1 MISIMRPVHLVAA
14 CALLAPLNASAQQL
28 HMPVVL
34 RGPTVVLMVA
44 RDTTLSP
51 DASDDDRRW
60 HATFDAALAQARRL
74 ADSMGYE
81 VRVRYGPTARI
92 IDPKGNA
99 TYQSPRDALEGYVIV
114 APYSTPRFIPGV
126 LTPSELWR
134 AIKDYGRLAHP
145 LQT

>member
-1 MISIMRPVHLVAA
+1 MRPVHILAA
-14 CALLAPLNASAQQL
+14 CVLLAPLEASAQRL

-44 RDTTLSP
+44 RDTTLAP

-60 HATFDAALAQARRL
+60 RATFDSALAQARRL

-81 VRVRYGPTARI
+81 VQVRYGPTVRV

-99 TYQSPRDALEGYVIV
+99 TYQSPRNALDGYVIV
-114 APYSTPRFIPGV
+114 APYSTPRLIPGV
-126 LTPSELWR
+126 LSPSELWR
-134 AIKDYGRLAHP
+134 ALKDYGRLIHP

>member
-1 MISIMRPVHLVAA
+1 MTSIMRPVRLVAA
-14 CALLAPLNASAQQL
+14 CVLLAPLKASAQRLQ
-28 HMPVVL
+28 MPVVL

-44 RDTTLSP
+44 RDTTLAP
-51 DASDDDRRW
+51 DASDDERRW
-60 HATFDAALAQARRL
+60 RATFDSTLALARRL

-81 VRVRYGPTARI
+81 VQVRYGPTVRV
-92 IDPKGNA
+92 IDPKGHA

-126 LTPSELWR
+126 LSPSELLR
-134 AIKDYGRLAHP
+134 AVKDYGLLIHR

>member
-1 MISIMRPVHLVAA
+1 MTPIMRPVILVAA
-14 CALLAPLNASAQQL
+14 CVLRAPLNANAQQL
-28 HMPVVL
+28 QMPVVL

-44 RDTTLSP
+44 RDTTLAP

-60 HATFDAALAQARRL
+60 HATFDSTLAQARRL

-81 VRVRYGPTARI
+81 VRVRYGPTVRI

-126 LTPSELWR
+126 LAPSELWR
-134 AIKDYGRLAHP
+134 AIKDYGRLIHP